1 MSSTDLQLKGKLA
14 LITGCTGGIGSTT
27 ALTLA
32 RQGCSI
38 AVHYNSAKEKAD
50 DLVAKLKDLHPGIV
64 RAAAFPADLSTY
76 DGARKLHAA
85 VVREMGNPDILFSNA
100 GVVGPVLSLGSGSIQ
115 DVSVNVFEDV
125 WRTNAGTAFLL
136 TQLCMPKMVE
146 RNYGRIIYNS
156 RFFFPSLPKKIALTI
171 ISIAAGIGGRV
182 GPHYSSSKAALHG
195 LVHWIAPVYA
205 EQGITCNAVAP
216 AFIVETN
223 MFSKPP
229 DAPKLLQKV
238 PVGRFGVPSE
248 IASVV
253 ELLVTNGY
261 MTNKI
266 IVIDGGMTATGF

>member
-1 MSSTDLQLKGKLA
+1 
-14 LITGCTGGIGSTT
+14 
-27 ALTLA
+27 
-32 RQGCSI
+32 
-38 AVHYNSAKEKAD
+38 
-50 DLVAKLKDLHPGIV
+50 
-64 RAAAFPADLSTY
+64 
-76 DGARKLHAA
+76 
-85 VVREMGNPDILFSNA
+85 MGNPDILFSNA

-115 DVSVNVFEDV
+115 DVSVDIFEDV

-156 RFFFPSLPKKIALTI
+156 
-171 ISIAAGIGGRV
+171 SIAAGIGGRV

-205 EQGITCNAVAP
+205 EKGITCNAVAP